1 MPIAQSKHFIPK
13 HVREYQGDKIVLR
26 KMKLVDYFRWINTI
40 FYRISYID
48 YNKWIKLKLRRKR

>member
-1 MPIAQSKHFIPK
+1 MPIAQSKRFIPK
-13 HVREYQGDKIVLR
+13 HVREYQGDKIVFR

-48 YNKWIKLKLRRKR
+48 YNKWIKLKLRRRG